1 MIKTSRQTILI
12 LEDDKQLQERL
23 KRMLNE
29 EYKVLTAGDIS
40 TAQEKISTKIDMV
53 LADIRLEEDKKGG
66 IEYLKWIKHK
76 YPEIPVI
83 MMTAYGSIELA
94 VEAMHLGAED
104 FLPKPINIDNLEIV
118 LQRVFEK
125 ERLQKEIHIL
135 RQEIQMQDPREIIGE
150 SRAIREVKE
159 KITIAAMDSQITVL
173 IQGGSGTGKEL
184 IARAIHSEG
193 KRNRQPFIGE
203 SLKSREG
210 DLLGSILFGHEKGA
224 FTNAEKQHK
233 GLFEQA
239 DGGVL
244 FLDEIAELDKD
255 THTKLLRVIEEKK
268 FYRMGGNEEV
278 EVDIQLITATNADLF
293 PMMNRGQFR
302 EDLYYRLMV
311 FPINIPPL
319 RERKED
325 IPLLAQHF
333 LKKLFEQGRTTAQE
347 ISDQVIEMI
356 MKSPWKGNVRE
367 LKNFV
372 ESAALYAGIEKQAV
386 VMPQHYQKFSESY
399 QHPHDSKPTIP
410 NDGIDLPEKLAE
422 IELSY
427 IEQALSLKNGR
438 KKEIYRLLG
447 YNHRDYPRRL
457 IKRYAKK
464 HLNLVHKFPLI
475 KKEFNITS

>member
-1 MIKTSRQTILI
+1 MIKTSKQTILI
-12 LEDDKQLQERL
+12 LEDDKQLQNRL

-40 TAQEKISTKIDMV
+40 TAQEKISTNTDMV

-66 IEYLKWIKHK
+66 IEYLKWIKQR

-104 FLPKPINIDNLEIV
+104 FLPKPINIDNLEMV

-125 ERLQKEIHIL
+125 ERLQKEVQIL
-135 RQEIQMQDPREIIGE
+135 RQEIQKQDPKEIIGE
-150 SRAIREVKE
+150 SRVIREVKE

-173 IQGGSGTGKEL
+173 IHGESGTGKEL
-184 IARAIHSEG
+184 IARAIHREG

-224 FTNAEKQHK
+224 FTDAEKQHK

-255 THTKLLRVIEEKK
+255 TQTKLLRVIEEKK

-293 PMMNRGQFR
+293 SMMNDGQFR

-325 IPLLAQHF
+325 IPLLAHHF
-333 LKKLFEQGRTTAQE
+333 LKKLYGQGRTTAHE
-347 ISDQVIEMI
+347 ITDQVIEMM
-356 MKSPWKGNVRE
+356 MKNPWKGNVRE
-367 LKNFV
+367 LKNFI
-372 ESAALYAGIEKQAV
+372 ESAALYAGIEKQVAI
-386 VMPQHYQKFSESY
+386 MPRHCLKFSEPNQY
-399 QHPHDSKPTIP
+399 LDAPKPAIP
-410 NDGIDLPEKLAE
+410 KEGINLPEKLAE

-427 IEQALSLKNGR
+427 IEEALSLKNGK

-457 IKRYAKK
+457 VKRYVKK
-464 HLNLVHKFPLI
+464 HSNLVNKFPLI

>member
-1 MIKTSRQTILI
+1 MRKKVILV
-12 LEDDKQLQERL
+12 LEDDRSYLQRLER
-23 KRMLNE
+23 
-29 EYKVLTAGDIS
+29 VLSDDFTVVTAADIK
-40 TAQEKISTKIDMV
+40 TAQAKITNRVDLV
-53 LADIRLEEDKKGG
+53 LSDIRLENENKGG
-66 IEYLKWIKHK
+66 IEFLQWVKTL
-76 YPEIPVI
+76 YPKIPVV
-83 MMTAYGSIELA
+83 MMTAYGSVDLA
-94 VEAMHLGAED
+94 VEAMRLGAED
-104 FLPKPINIDNLEIV
+104 FLQKPINIDNLEMV

-125 ERLQKEIHIL
+125 ERLQKEVHIL
-135 RQEIQMQDPREIIGE
+135 RQEIQKQDSREIIGE
-150 SRAIREVKE
+150 SRAIRELKE

-173 IQGGSGTGKEL
+173 IQGESGTGKEL
-184 IARAIHSEG
+184 IARAIHREG

-210 DLLGSILFGHEKGA
+210 DLLGSILFGHEKGS
-224 FTNAEKQHK
+224 FTDAEKQYK

-255 THTKLLRVIEEKK
+255 TQTKLLRVIEEKK

-293 PMMNRGQFR
+293 SMMNRGQFR

-311 FPINIPPL
+311 FPITIPPL

-325 IPLLAQHF
+325 IPPLAQHF
-333 LKKLFEQGRTTAQE
+333 LKKLYEHGRTTAQE
-347 ISDQVIEMI
+347 ISDQVIEMM
-356 MKSPWKGNVRE
+356 MKNPWKGNVRE
-367 LKNFV
+367 LKNFI
-372 ESAALYAGIEKQAV
+372 ETAALYAGIEQQVAI
-386 VMPQHYQKFSESY
+386 MSQHCLKFSESY
-399 QHPHDSKPTIP
+399 QYPLGPKPTIP
-410 NDGIDLPEKLAE
+410 KDGIDLPEKLAE

-427 IEQALSLKNGR
+427 IERALSLKNGK

-457 IKRYAKK
+457 IKRYIKK
-464 HLNLVHKFPLI
+464 HSNLVNKFPLI